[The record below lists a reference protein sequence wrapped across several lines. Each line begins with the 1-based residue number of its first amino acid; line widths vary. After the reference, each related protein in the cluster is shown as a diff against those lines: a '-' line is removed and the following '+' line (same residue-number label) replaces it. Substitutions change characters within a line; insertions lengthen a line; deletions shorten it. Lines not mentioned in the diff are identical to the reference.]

1 MSEAMLA
8 RGAKGA
14 AVETLQRALA
24 AMGINPG
31 PIDGLF
37 GPTTEAAVKRFQ
49 EKVGLSADGVV
60 GPKTRAALTTKA
72 QGAVAAAESVL
83 KPKQPPA
90 PKEVL

>member
-14 AVETLQRALA
+14 AVEALQRALA

-49 EKVGLSADGVV
+49 EKAGLSADGVV
-60 GPKTRAALTTKA
+60 GRKTRAALTTKA

-83 KPKQPPA
+83 KPNQPPT
-90 PKEVL
+90 PKDVL